1 MKKKLP
7 DTEENRNVMLNASSN
22 SGPREVNI
30 GLPSSVGG
38 ITVLENDLPVV
49 YHFWPELPMR
59 TWRPSQSLDMKGL
72 ISVSESTLTIA
83 DFGYAVNSYT
93 KTGGEKTL
101 KRFPILP
108 LTVLTLNYHSGCY
121 HISPNYL
128 HRIFS

>member
-1 MKKKLP
+1 MERNYFLLLSVLLGVSMFAQEKDSLEMKKKSYLIQKK
-7 DTEENRNVMLNASSN
+7 NRNVMLNASSN

-93 KTGGEKTL
+93 KTGGEKT
-101 KRFPILP
+101 
-108 LTVLTLNYHSGCY
+108 SW
-121 HISPNYL
+121 
-128 HRIFS
+128 